1 MLMHQLFDASATAG
15 PGRTAVVCQG
25 QPVTYGELDRRATRW
40 AAWLQHQGIQRGDR
54 VAVCL
59 DNGVAFVLAMLACW
73 RCGAVLV
80 PIGPQAHASR
90 LQAVLADSGA
100 GLLVSQPGLR
110 ARVEAILEKTS
121 ALRSCLWVDPDAAPC
136 EADAADAPFTA
147 PPTIDLD
154 LAALI
159 YTSGSTGEP
168 KGVMLS
174 HANMVAA
181 ARSVQAYLGLQPD
194 DVLAGVLP
202 LAYSYGL
209 YQLLLAFQVGAS
221 VVLERS
227 FAFPVKVLQTMAAQ
241 RVSVFA
247 GVPTTFALW
256 LGLKDAATLRWPEL
270 RLVTNAA
277 AGLSPETL
285 RRLRALLP
293 QAQLTPM
300 YGMTECARISY
311 LPPEQLDARPG
322 SVGRGMPNQ
331 EHWLV
336 DEAGQRLPWGCTG
349 ELVVRGSHVM
359 RGYWNRPELSAQV
372 LEPGPP
378 PGEHVLH
385 TGDLFR
391 TDDEGWLYFVGR
403 RDDIIKCRGEK
414 VSPRAI
420 EDVLHAL
427 DGVFEVAVAGVPDPL
442 LGQAIVAWVAPRPGH
457 RLTEREVVRHCKDQ
471 LDAGMAPQR
480 VVFVDT
486 LPKTDSGKVCKRAL
500 AAAAMPN
507 DTSPERT
514 FR

>member
-1 MLMHQLFDASATAG
+1 MLIHQLFEASAVAG
-15 PGRTAVVCQG
+15 PERTAIVCQG

-40 AAWLQHQGIQRGDR
+40 AAWLQHQGVQRGDR

-59 DNGVAFVLAMLACW
+59 DNGIAFVLAMLACW

-90 LQAVLADSGA
+90 LQAVLADAGA
-100 GLLVSQPGLR
+100 GLLVRQPSVH
-110 ARVEAILEKTS
+110 ARVEATLEDTP
-121 ALRSCLWVDPDAAPC
+121 ALRNCLWVDPDGAPC
-136 EADAADAPFTA
+136 AADAAGAPFTA
-147 PPTIDLD
+147 PPSIDLD

-181 ARSVQAYLGLQPD
+181 ARSVQAYLDLRPD

-227 FAFPVKVLQTMAAQ
+227 FAFPVKVLQTLAAQ

-256 LGLKDAATLRWPEL
+256 LGLREAATFNWPEL

-277 AGLSPETL
+277 AGLSPETIG
-285 RRLRALLP
+285 RLRALLP
-293 QAQLTPM
+293 QARLVPM
-300 YGMTECARISY
+300 YGMTECKRISY
-311 LPPEQLDARPG
+311 LPADQLDARPG

-336 DEAGQRLPWGCTG
+336 DEAGRRLPWGRTG
-349 ELVVRGSHVM
+349 ELVVRGNHVM
-359 RGYWNRPELSAQV
+359 RGYWNRPDLSAQV
-372 LEPGPP
+372 LKPGPL
-378 PGEHVLH
+378 PGEQVLH

-420 EDVLHAL
+420 EDVLYTL
-427 DGVFEVAVAGVPDPL
+427 DSVLEAAVAGVPDPL
-442 LGQAIVAWVAPRPGH
+442 LGEAIVAWVAPRPGR

-480 VVFVDT
+480 VVFVDA

-500 AAAAMPN
+500 AAAASPN
-507 DTSPERT
+507 DTRPERT
-514 FR
+514 LR